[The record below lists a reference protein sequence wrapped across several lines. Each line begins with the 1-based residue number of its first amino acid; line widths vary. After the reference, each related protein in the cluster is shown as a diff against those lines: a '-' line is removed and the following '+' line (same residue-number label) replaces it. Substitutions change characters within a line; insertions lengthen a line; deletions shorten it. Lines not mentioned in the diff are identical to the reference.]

1 MDKVIKIFKII
12 AIGVWVILVVTIGLL
27 LLNNNEK
34 KLGNGY
40 WYDIEGKRV
49 FGENLAIPPNAE
61 IILNNDNYVLVG
73 QNPLSTKEEAI
84 YGKEFYYSLG
94 RDSTYYWIIFKQEK
108 KYKGP
113 LTKDELLKIL
123 KDEAIKIQTL

>member
-40 WYDIEGKRV
+40 WYDIEGQRV
-49 FGENLAIPPNAE
+49 FGEDLAIPPKAE
-61 IILNNDNYVLVG
+61 IILNNDSYILVR
-73 QNPLSTKEEAI
+73 QNPLSTKEEAT
-84 YGKEFYYSLG
+84 YGKEFHYSLG
-94 RDSTYYWIIFKQEK
+94 RDSTYYWIIFKPEK

-113 LTKDELLKIL
+113 LTKDELLKL
-123 KDEAIKIQTL
+123 LNDEAIKIQAL